1 MEFIVLSRE
10 NAADFSYRVKKD
22 CVFISITDP
31 ELCKN
36 DFAKNPHIKAIL
48 RLAFDDVDGFQDK
61 MFSTDQPMTL
71 TQAKEIANF
80 VLEWK
85 DKVDLIVVHC
95 EAGISRSAGVCAA
108 IMKYLTNDDM
118 PIFNNCY
125 FCPNMFC
132 YRLVLNAFMCPIDE
146 TEIQDKEEY
155 NTRIWKI
162 YHGIGD

>member
-22 CVFISITDP
+22 CIFISITDP

-85 DKVDLIVVHC
+85 DKVELIVVHC

-132 YRLVLNAFMCPIDE
+132 YTFMCPIDG

>member
-22 CVFISITDP
+22 CIFISITDP

-118 PIFNNCY
+118 AIFGNCY
-125 FCPNMFC
+125 FCPNMYC
-132 YRLVLNAFMCPIDE
+132 YRLVLNAFMCPLNE
-146 TEIQDKEEY
+146 EEIKTKEDY
-155 NTRIWKI
+155 NTYIWKVYNEI
-162 YHGIGD
+162 E

>member
-10 NAADFSYRVKKD
+10 AAADFSHKVKKD

-31 ELCKN
+31 ELHKN

-48 RLAFDDVDGFQDK
+48 HLAFDDVDGFQGKMLSNDK
-61 MFSTDQPMTL
+61 PMTL
-71 TQAKEIANF
+71 MQAREIANF

-118 PIFNNCY
+118 PIFDNY
-125 FCPNMFC
+125 HFCPNMFC
-132 YRLVLNAFMCPIDE
+132 YRLVLNAFMYPIDE
-146 TEIQDKEEY
+146 AEIQDKEEH
-155 NTRIWKI
+155 NIRILKN
-162 YHGIGD
+162 YYEIGD